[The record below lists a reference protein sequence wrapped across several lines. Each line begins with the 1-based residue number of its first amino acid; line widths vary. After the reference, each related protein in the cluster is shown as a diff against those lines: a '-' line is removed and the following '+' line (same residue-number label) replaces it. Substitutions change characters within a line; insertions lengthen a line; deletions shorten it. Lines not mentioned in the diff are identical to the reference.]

1 MFRYKLTKNDTIEK
15 SLLEIEALKIIFD
28 SQKILPHIEE
38 NFRRE
43 SLLKSALYSARVE
56 GNPSKINDLDNQE
69 DLHKLE
75 INNLVRAYKF
85 IYSSKSPKKLS
96 ILVIKKLH
104 KIVMKNIS
112 NQAGLF
118 RIEPWAIYNQ
128 AGIAIFLAPAHFRV
142 PELMS
147 ELVDNI
153 QKL

>member
-85 IYSSKSPKKLS
+85 IY
-96 ILVIKKLH
+96 
-104 KIVMKNIS
+104 
-112 NQAGLF
+112 
-118 RIEPWAIYNQ
+118 
-128 AGIAIFLAPAHFRV
+128 
-142 PELMS
+142 
-147 ELVDNI
+147 
-153 QKL
+153 

>member
-1 MFRYKLTKNDTIEK
+1 MIRYKLTKTELINK

-28 SQKILPHIEE
+28 SQKLLPHIEE

-85 IYSSKSPKKLS
+85 IYSDKSPKKLS
-96 ILVIKKLH
+96 ILFSKKLH
-104 KIVMKNIS
+104 KYFKSSRFI
-112 NQAGLF
+112 
-118 RIEPWAIYNQ
+118 
-128 AGIAIFLAPAHFRV
+128 
-142 PELMS
+142 
-147 ELVDNI
+147 
-153 QKL
+153 